1 MALVNCPECGR
12 EKVSQSATCC
22 PSCGYDIKAHFN
34 RIQRI
39 EKRRA
44 KSQRGRSSRRT
55 RIRKMKLIIF
65 ALISITLVCCIAWVS
80 ISKYTDQIF
89 KEFKIA
95 LNNFQSFSYTAF
107 DSAMVTMNDV
117 IEYEK
122 NTYNCEEYK
131 ESTGKVGTYLYFDND
146 SRHYLFRNGYLD
158 EYTYII
164 NSESEFNN
172 AVSEMTELFGAPE
185 NDMVK
190 YIWLGNIG
198 KHPVKI
204 WIYDT
209 SSLNEEFEAW
219 IAIMYVDD

>member
-34 RIQRI
+34 RIQR
-39 EKRRA
+39 
-44 KSQRGRSSRRT
+44 SQRRRSSRRT
-55 RIRKMKLIIF
+55 RIRKMKLTIF
-65 ALISITLVCCIAWVS
+65 ALISITLVCCIAYVS

-89 KEFKIA
+89 KEFNIA
-95 LNNFQSFSYTAF
+95 SNNFESFSYTAF

-117 IEYEK
+117 IKYEK

-131 ESTGKVGTYLYFDND
+131 ESTGKVGTYLYFDNA

-172 AVSEMTELFGAPE
+172 AVSEMIGLFGAPE
-185 NDMVK
+185 NDMVE

-209 SSLNEEFEAW
+209 SSLDEEFEAW
-219 IAIMYVDD
+219 IAIMYADD